1 MSYDGRILRRAL
13 ARFDE
18 DRQRREENFR
28 ERERAV
34 YRKEPRIEQI
44 NIELSHTMAKIIASG
59 LKRGTDPRPAI
70 HALQEENLRLQ
81 AERAG
86 LLQDMGYPADYLEQK
101 PNCSRCND
109 TGFDGSEMCSCLRGY
124 YVRAQNEEL
133 SQLLDLGTQSFETFN
148 FDYYSPLPDFEQG
161 ISPRM
166 NMGKVYDVCQDYA
179 HEFSPRS
186 GSLLLSGDTGLGKT
200 FLSASIA
207 RVVSESGHSVVYDTA
222 NHIFSLFEAQKFR
235 RESGE
240 ENANDAVD
248 RYLRCDLL
256 IIDDL
261 GTEMTTSF
269 VQSAIYQIVNTRL
282 MTGKKTVISTNLSPD
297 EIGRRYG
304 AAVRS
309 RIEGEYRVLPFFGD
323 DIRKRR
329 KE

>member
-124 YVRAQNEEL
+124 SVR
-133 SQLLDLGTQSFETFN
+133 
-148 FDYYSPLPDFEQG
+148 
-161 ISPRM
+161 
-166 NMGKVYDVCQDYA
+166 
-179 HEFSPRS
+179 
-186 GSLLLSGDTGLGKT
+186 
-200 FLSASIA
+200 
-207 RVVSESGHSVVYDTA
+207 
-222 NHIFSLFEAQKFR
+222 R
-235 RESGE
+235 R
-240 ENANDAVD
+240 N
-248 RYLRCDLL
+248 
-256 IIDDL
+256 
-261 GTEMTTSF
+261 
-269 VQSAIYQIVNTRL
+269 
-282 MTGKKTVISTNLSPD
+282 
-297 EIGRRYG
+297 RR
-304 AAVRS
+304 
-309 RIEGEYRVLPFFGD
+309 
-323 DIRKRR
+323 
-329 KE
+329 

>member
-44 NIELSHTMAKIIASG
+44 NIELSHTMAKSIASG

-166 NMGKVYDVCQDYA
+166 NMEKVYDVCQDYA